1 MKKITATIN
10 IIWWISVAINSCAI
24 IWFVLGNTA
33 NFQRNLDLVT
43 TVILAICGIPSVILI
58 ILSLFMLKHG
68 GVKSPVSMLGVISMM
83 AIMIFLSKPLY
94 ENVNTSGWLTDEI
107 NADTKQI
114 TADNQYEY
122 DVELV
127 NIFQR
132 NSSVRLRLKSL
143 HSHEEQRIK
152 LELPRVNGLIM
163 NSKENFFTTLQP
175 TDDPNL
181 YILKTL
187 PLSPFPEVKFKV
199 DVKNGKAN
207 KLN

>member
-1 MKKITATIN
+1 
-10 IIWWISVAINSCAI
+10 
-24 IWFVLGNTA
+24 
-33 NFQRNLDLVT
+33 
-43 TVILAICGIPSVILI
+43 
-58 ILSLFMLKHG
+58 
-68 GVKSPVSMLGVISMM
+68 MM